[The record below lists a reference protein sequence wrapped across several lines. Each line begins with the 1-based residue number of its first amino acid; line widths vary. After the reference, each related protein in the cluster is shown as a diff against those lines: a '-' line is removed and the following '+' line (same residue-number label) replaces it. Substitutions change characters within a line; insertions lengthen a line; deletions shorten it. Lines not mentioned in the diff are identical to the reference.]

1 MSWAAIILAAASAAA
16 PPSARPLQ
24 LQVDDSGS
32 QVIIR
37 LVGESPTA
45 FAASYELEVTGGSSG
60 SSNRSIQRG
69 TARLQAGQS
78 VTVATLRLRNSTQT
92 RWIARLHVTPSAGA
106 AYDVQWRSAP

>member
-24 LQVDDSGS
+24 LQVDDGGS

-60 SSNRSIQRG
+60 SSNRSMQRG
-69 TARLQAGQS
+69 TARLQPGRS
-78 VTVATLRLRNSTQT
+78 VTVATLRLRNSADANWT
-92 RWIARLHVTPSAGA
+92 ARLHVTPSVGA
-106 AYDVQWRSAP
+106 AYDLQWRSSR